1 MAQLLVAI
9 RKVWLRYQLKHALFH
24 FCDRA
29 ARLDWAVYE
38 SDLEAGDEVA
48 RSVKRA
54 RRRAAVFAAALQALN
69 QPQGP
74 RQ

>member
-1 MAQLLVAI
+1 MAQILAAI
-9 RKVWLRYQLKHALFH
+9 KKVWLRCRLKRALFH
-24 FCDRA
+24 LCDRA
-29 ARLDWAVYE
+29 ARLDWAVYG

-48 RSVKRA
+48 RSVRRA
-54 RRRAAVFAAALQALN
+54 RRRATVFAAALQTLN